1 MSSIFSKK
9 TLYMILISL
18 FFCFLCSIYFLLCML
33 YLKPFRKKKY
43 NMISLFFF
51 SYSLF
56 FSTFHVKFIIS
67 YFFSY
72 SLFSFSSLISYF
84 LFVLCSLFSFSSLI
98 SYLFYVLLFSFPL
111 PPFFLFLTIFH
122 PSHYLLRLRGTNKL
136 SPLASFEY
144 TSPGR
149 YTESIPVYPPV
160 RTMLS
165 LPIYIILLLLL
176 K

>member
-18 FFCFLCSIYFLLCML
+18 FFCFLCSIFFLLCML

-72 SLFSFSSLISYF
+72 
-84 LFVLCSLFSFSSLI
+84 SLFSFSSLI

>member
-1 MSSIFSKK
+1 
-9 TLYMILISL
+9 MILISL
-18 FFCFLCSIYFLLCML
+18 FFCFLCSIFFLLCML

-72 SLFSFSSLISYF
+72 
-84 LFVLCSLFSFSSLI
+84 SLFSFSSLI

-160 RTMLS
+160 RIMLS